1 MGSTQETVGETTRA
15 QNQEKKMAEFQQ
27 HQRRGQRLFQ
37 RTLNQRE
44 EAQVHVINI
53 NGLVEELWDLLQGIL
68 ASASE
73 AIDSVVENFFGGSRS
88 FALKVIVGV
97 LLFLVA
103 FATYFLYICEDDA

>member
-44 EAQVHVINI
+44 EAQ
-53 NGLVEELWDLLQGIL
+53 GLVEEFWDLLQGIL

-88 FALKVIVGV
+88 FALKVVVGV
-97 LLFLVA
+97 LVFLVTV
-103 FATYFLYICEDDA
+103 ATYLLFITEDDA